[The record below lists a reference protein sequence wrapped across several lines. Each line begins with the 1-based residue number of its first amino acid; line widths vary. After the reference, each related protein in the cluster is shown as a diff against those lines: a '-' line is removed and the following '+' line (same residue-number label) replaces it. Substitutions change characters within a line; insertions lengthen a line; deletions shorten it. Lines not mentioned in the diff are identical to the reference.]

1 MAKIG
6 HREAKAAVKEADAV
20 IASLSRAGE
29 AAVSQTS
36 NDICEILRRNP
47 PLMYHINALLHNEEW
62 TAVLMSSIENHGSEA
77 SPSCGEK
84 PGKVWR
90 LRQTMKM
97 FGRLD
102 RHALP

>member
-6 HREAKAAVKEADAV
+6 HREGQAALKEADVV
-20 IASLSRAGE
+20 IVSLSRAGE
-29 AAVSQTS
+29 AAVSHTL

-47 PLMYHINALLHNEEW
+47 PSMYHINALLHNEEW

-84 PGKVWR
+84 LGKVWR
-90 LRQTMKM
+90 LRQTINK
-97 FGRLD
+97 FGHAD
-102 RHALP
+102 RHTVP